1 MKQIFEYMNYR
12 EFLRDFYEERKRKNR
27 YYSFRLF
34 SEKAGFRAPNLLKLV
49 MDGKR
54 NLTKDSCFKFAKA
67 LSLNKRESEY
77 FENLVFFN
85 QCTLLDEKNTYLRA
99 LMRFRNR
106 SDPRKIES
114 GEYEYYSA
122 WWHPVVRELVT
133 ATDFRDDYKR
143 LGALVTPSISAAEAE
158 RSVALL
164 ERLGYI
170 QRTDERRYVASTQS
184 LTTGARVRS
193 VAVANYHR
201 EMMKLASESIERFGS
216 ADRDISSLTLSVS
229 EETCSQMVER
239 LREFRRELLE
249 LAEADK
255 KQARVVQLNL
265 QLFPLSKTFSGKGGR
280 T

>member
-1 MKQIFEYMNYR
+1 MNYR
-12 EFLRDFYEERKRKNR
+12 EFLRDFYEEKKRMNR

-54 NLTKDSCFKFAKA
+54 NLTKESCFKFAKA
-67 LSLNKRESEY
+67 LCLNKRESEY

-85 QCTLLDEKNTYLRA
+85 QSTLLDEKNAYLQV
-99 LMRFRNR
+99 LMRHRNR
-106 SDPRKIES
+106 IDPRRIER
-114 GEYEYYSA
+114 GEYDYYSA

-133 ATDFRDDYKR
+133 ATDFAGDYR
-143 LGALVTPSISAAEAE
+143 QLGSLVTPPIGAAEAE

-170 QRTDERRYVASTQS
+170 QRTDGGRYVAASQS
-184 LTTGARVRS
+184 LSTGARVRS

-201 EMMKLASESIERFGS
+201 EMMRLASESIERFS
-216 ADRDISSLTLSVS
+216 AAERDVTSLTLSVS
-229 EETCSQMVER
+229 EKTSDRIVER

-249 LAEADK
+249 LAEADTE
-255 KQARVVQLNL
+255 QSRVVQLNL
-265 QLFPLSKTFSGKGGR
+265 QLFPLSKTFNGKGGQP
-280 T
+280 